1 MRDISC
7 VHYEYKDEVKSGGR
21 PTIGFL
27 AQQVASVY
35 PEAVSLVRN
44 YIPNEYR
51 NLTDTSWNEVTITE
65 NSGNIKTKY
74 YLTSESMG
82 DVSGCKYRFQC
93 RDLSANLKEEEIELK
108 GDEYN
113 RFEFK
118 YKYPEIFLYGKE
130 VVDFHILD
138 KQKIFAVAFSAT
150 QEIDRIQ
157 QAEKAKLAEAEA
169 EITTLKT
176 QLASVLARLDSL
188 ESN

>member
-1 MRDISC
+1 
-7 VHYEYKDEVKSGGR
+7 
-21 PTIGFL
+21 
-27 AQQVASVY
+27 
-35 PEAVSLVRN
+35 
-44 YIPNEYR
+44 
-51 NLTDTSWNEVTITE
+51 
-65 NSGNIKTKY
+65 
-74 YLTSESMG
+74 MG

-176 QLASVLARLDSL
+176 QLAAVLARLDSL